1 MDRLLLQVIATEKE
15 FHIKIDGENAE
26 IIEAVSVIFEKMI
39 EDNPLNVEKDNIFRL
54 LNKFMEAKYEQES

>member
-26 IIEAVSVIFEKMI
+26 IIEVIAVIFEKMI
-39 EDNPLNVEKDNIFRL
+39 EDNPLDVEKDTIFRL
-54 LNKFMEAKYEQES
+54 LDRFMGVKYE